1 MAKNRLAKLT
11 KSTVT
16 EASPVMHR
24 PSAQEQAERR
34 RYQAED
40 ALRTITRAEEIKRNR
55 PLMAD
60 VKKCAREQAKTLDCV
75 LGKRK

>member
-11 KSTVT
+11 NKSIVATT
-16 EASPVMHR
+16 NSGPV
-24 PSAQEQAERR
+24 ADKGYKDQERR
-34 RYQAED
+34 YRAEE
-40 ALRTITRAEEIKRNR
+40 ALRTITRAEEHKRDR
-55 PLMAD
+55 SLMAD